1 MQHPLYIFAANGMM
15 LGLGFLPMCPHHHL
29 HQLSLSLSRTSP
41 ATLVLYA
48 MYCATNMA
56 DVTLAEMFAFLVCN
70 EYACSYQ
77 DNNPSSMEWKF
88 KKKNP
93 WTCHMSLI

>member
-15 LGLGFLPMCPHHHL
+15 LGLGFLPCAL
-29 HQLSLSLSRTSP
+29 IIIFTNSLSLSRTSP

-70 EYACSYQ
+70 EYYQ
-77 DNNPSSMEWKF
+77 DNPSSMEWKF
-88 KKKNP
+88 
-93 WTCHMSLI
+93 